1 MDRLAQRLTVFLAAL
16 VVVGVGHAAP
26 DENAP
31 KAKPKAFGP
40 LDVKGQ
46 LLDTDPVDQVHNQP
60 CKLYT
65 IKLSK
70 GTTYV
75 IDLQS
80 DDFDT
85 YLRLESND
93 GKQLDEDDDGGKG
106 TNAQLVF
113 VPEKDAP
120 FKLVAT
126 RFAEI
131 GTGAF
136 RLRVRPLALPA
147 GKKLTLGIEGTR
159 VDARLTNDDPADPLG
174 QGNRYKLYSVPLKA
188 GKAYTIEL
196 NSDDFDAFLR
206 VHDSKF
212 RRLAQDD
219 DGGGDLNS
227 RIVLR
232 PPADGV
238 YHVVATSFDGETGAF
253 TLRVRAGE

>member
-1 MDRLAQRLTVFLAAL
+1 MFRLAQRLAVFLAAL
-16 VVVGVGHAAP
+16 VLVGVGHAAP
-26 DENAP
+26 DGDAP
-31 KAKPKAFGP
+31 KARPKAFGP

-60 CKLYT
+60 CKLYAV
-65 IKLSK
+65 KLSK

-80 DDFDT
+80 DDFDA

-93 GKQLDEDDDGGKG
+93 GKQLDEDDDGGMG

-113 VPEKDAP
+113 APEKDAS
-120 FKLVAT
+120 FKIVAT
-126 RFAEI
+126 RFADD
-131 GTGAF
+131 GPGAF
-136 RLRVRPLALPA
+136 RLRVRPLTLPA
-147 GKKLTLGIEGTR
+147 GKKLTLGTEGTK

-174 QGNRYKLYSVPLKA
+174 PGNRYKLYSLSLKA

-206 VHDSKF
+206 VHDARF
-212 RRLAQDD
+212 RRLALDD

-227 RIVLR
+227 RIVFR

-253 TLRVRAGE
+253 TLRVREGE